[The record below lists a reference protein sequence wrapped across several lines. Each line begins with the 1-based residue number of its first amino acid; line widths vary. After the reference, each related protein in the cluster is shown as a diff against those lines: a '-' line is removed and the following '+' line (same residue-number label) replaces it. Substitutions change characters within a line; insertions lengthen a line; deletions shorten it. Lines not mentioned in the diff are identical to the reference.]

1 MKHIAIGQSGGPTA
15 VINATLAGFV
25 RSLYKDHQLTFIR
38 NGYEGL
44 AEDVFIEGT
53 KEIISGVLEHERIPG
68 ACLGAGRYGF
78 TREKMK
84 QSVKN
89 LRSRGIQTLVF
100 IGGNGTMEALHGIQQ
115 EAAEQHYPL
124 QVIGLPKTVD
134 NDLAGTD
141 HAPGFGSA
149 AKYAAMAARDM
160 SRDLQAM
167 NNFEQVRILETMG
180 RNAGWLAAASGFFN
194 QYPEDGPHVI
204 SLPECPMKPE
214 ELVQQTT
221 SALEIYGSALIVVSE
236 GAAWSGDEQ
245 VEKEV
250 VNGRPVLG
258 GVSREVEELLKDNL
272 DVMVRSELLGM
283 NQRCFS
289 PAVSSVD
296 FEEAVQTGETG
307 AAWVLEERTG
317 VMTALERTSSFQY
330 LISHTPV
337 WLEAVEHSGERK
349 LPSHFIED
357 RDAFRDWLRP
367 LLGEGLETYPPPLQR
382 RNHHVIGQNQPKQK

>member
-25 RSLYKDHQLTFIR
+25 RTLYKDHQLTFIR

-44 AEDVFIEGT
+44 AEDVFFEGT
-53 KEIISGVLEHERIPG
+53 KEMISGVLDHERVPG

-78 TREKMK
+78 TREKVK

-89 LRSRGIQTLVF
+89 LRSRGVQTLVF
-100 IGGNGTMEALHGIQQ
+100 MGGNGTMEALHDIQQ
-115 EAAEQHYPL
+115 EADQQHYPL

-180 RNAGWLAAASGFFN
+180 RNAGWLAATSGFFN
-194 QYPEDGPHVI
+194 EYPEDGPHVI
-204 SLPECPMKPE
+204 SLPECPMKPQV
-214 ELVQQTT
+214 LVQQTE
-221 SALEIYGSALIVVSE
+221 SALETYGSALIVVSE
-236 GAAWSGDEQ
+236 GSAWSGDEQ
-245 VEKEV
+245 VEKEI

-258 GVSREVEELLKDNL
+258 GVSREVEELLKENL
-272 DVMVRSELLGM
+272 GVMVRSELLGM
-283 NQRCFS
+283 NQRSFS
-289 PAVSSVD
+289 PAVSTVD
-296 FEEAVQTGETG
+296 LKEAIQTGETG
-307 AAWVLEERTG
+307 AEWVLEERSG
-317 VMTALERTSSFQY
+317 VMASLKRISTSPYRVSF
-330 LISHTPV
+330 TPV
-337 WLEAVEHSGERK
+337 WLEAVEQSGERK
-349 LPSHFIED
+349 LPSKFIND
-357 RDAFRDWLRP
+357 QDAFRDWLRP
-367 LLGEGLETYPPPLQR
+367 LLGEGLEMYPPPFQR
-382 RNHHVIGQNQPKQK
+382 RDHHVIRQNQPKQK